1 MKKIFFIL
9 LLLFYSK
16 VFSQETVELDLA
28 EPSDVDTLL
37 QAETSTPE
45 PVMEPEEAVKETAPI
60 EAVEG
65 TPPVTAPAITPSLE
79 EAAQEVTIEGTPQ
92 ESKTVEA
99 PSDDLQSITEDTGKT
114 DNNIVPDMAIKGTA
128 KVEASKEPPKKEEAK
143 KPILFDVGSEEKKL
157 LELSKFVQTKITS
170 KEWND
175 IAKQA
180 KSEKYVVQEGE
191 WLWQI
196 SKKLFGTGFYYSKI
210 WSMNPYIKNPHEIK
224 PGMVLVFDTGD
235 EDTLPDVKVG
245 VFEEGGSKNVTKGT
259 GSELEEFGEDVEPK
273 WLNER
278 KKLIEQGLYFQFA
291 SDETYNDLGQLGK
304 ISLIKEYEKYDPPV
318 AEIVIAEPGE
328 QYDRVGFDK
337 NSKIVFDYKE
347 GFFLNTFITTNIVE
361 DLGKITAMPKVRTL
375 AARFDEVFV
384 EFDESV
390 KPKPGDR
397 FSVYNAEGKVSN
409 KISDRQGFRFTITG
423 QLEVKEKVGK
433 VWKMKVLE
441 VSELVK
447 RGDRITVYTPKIEKI
462 NQTFTNRKIEAA
474 ILASYNDGPGIQSYG
489 GVVYLDRGRADGVEL
504 GNVFETFSFLDQNT
518 GEKISSEPA
527 YKTGELT
534 VITLT
539 ENFSTALVSMS
550 NQEIYLGTLAYS
562 KSLESVSEKQKSDS
576 KKDEKPGAELKDTDL
591 ENLDIEMNLDDV
603 NEDLL
608 DDADSIKLTDDELE
622 ELEGQER
629 EKSVIKEHE
638 KDLKD
643 LEKLETQILDT
654 ESKVYEERKDQDKYL
669 EDINLQELE
678 SSKAPKVPTLENLNE
693 IEKEI
698 GVKYIDQGLE
708 IKENPYGLTEF
719 DLEEIDRLL
728 NTEVK

>member
-1 MKKIFFIL
+1 MKKIIFVF
-9 LLLFYSK
+9 LLLFNSK

-28 EPSDVDTLL
+28 ESSDVDTLL
-37 QAETSTPE
+37 DAETSAPE
-45 PVMEPEEAVKETAPI
+45 PVTEPVAELP
-60 EAVEG
+60 VE
-65 TPPVTAPAITPSLE
+65 APAETEASEVQPTATTPSLE
-79 EAAQEVTIEGTPQ
+79 EAAQEV
-92 ESKTVEA
+92 KTEEA
-99 PSDDLQSITEDTGKT
+99 TSDDLQSITEDTGKVDYDVIT
-114 DNNIVPDMAIKGTA
+114 DDTKKATA
-128 KVEASKEPPKKEEAK
+128 EIEASKAPSKVEEPK

-170 KEWND
+170 NEWNE

-224 PGMVLVFDTGD
+224 PGMVLVFDMGD
-235 EDTLPDVKVG
+235 EDALPEVKVG
-245 VFEEGGSKNVTKGT
+245 TFEEGGPKSAAKVT

-318 AEIVIAEPGE
+318 AEIVITEPGE

-337 NSKIVFDYKE
+337 NSKIGFDYKE
-347 GFFLNTFITTNIVE
+347 GFFLNTFITTKIVE
-361 DLGKITAMPKVRTL
+361 DLGKITAMPKVREL
-375 AARFDEVFV
+375 AAKFDEVFV

-397 FSVYNAEGKVSN
+397 FSVYNAEGKVAN
-409 KISDRQGFRFTITG
+409 KISDRQGFRYTITG

-441 VSELVK
+441 VSDLVE
-447 RGDRITVYTPKIEKI
+447 RGNRITVYTPKIEKI
-462 NQTFTNRKIEAA
+462 SQTFTNRRIEAA
-474 ILASYNDGPGIQSYG
+474 ILASYNDGPGIQSFG
-489 GVVYLDRGRADGVEL
+489 SVVYLDRGRADGVEL
-504 GNVFETFSFLDQNT
+504 GNVFETFSFTDQSN
-518 GEKISSEPA
+518 GEKISAEPA

-562 KSLESVSEKQKSDS
+562 KSLESVATQQKADSITSDKS
-576 KKDEKPGAELKDTDL
+576 KTELKDTDL

-603 NEDLL
+603 SEDLL

-638 KDLKD
+638 RDLKD
-643 LEKLETQILDT
+643 LEKLEKQILDT
-654 ESKVYEERKDQDKYL
+654 EAKVYEERKDEDKYL

-698 GVKYIDQGLE
+698 GVKYIDQDLE

>member
-37 QAETSTPE
+37 EAETSTPE
-45 PVMEPEEAVKETAPI
+45 PVVEPEEVVQETAPI
-60 EAVEG
+60 EAPQG
-65 TPPVTAPAITPSLE
+65 TPQVIAPASSPNLE
-79 EAAQEVTIEGTPQ
+79 EAAQEVTTEEP
-92 ESKTVEA
+92 
-99 PSDDLQSITEDTGKT
+99 PSDDLQSITEDTGKI
-114 DNNIVPDMAIKGTA
+114 DYDIAPDMAKKETA
-128 KVEASKEPPKKEEAK
+128 KIDESKEPPKKEEAK
-143 KPILFDVGSEEKKL
+143 KTILFDVGSEEKKL

-224 PGMVLVFDTGD
+224 PGMVLVFDMGD
-235 EDTLPDVKVG
+235 EDTLPEVKVG
-245 VFEEGGSKNVTKGT
+245 SFEEGGSKSVTKSV
-259 GSELEEFGEDVEPK
+259 GSDLEEFGEDVEPK

-318 AEIVIAEPGE
+318 AEIVITEPGE

-361 DLGKITAMPKVRTL
+361 DLGKITAMPKIRTL

-397 FSVYNAEGKVSN
+397 FSVYNAEGKVSH
-409 KISDRQGFRFTITG
+409 KISDRQGFRYTITG

-474 ILASYNDGPGIQSYG
+474 LLASYNDGPGIQSYG

-504 GNVFETFSFLDQNT
+504 GNVFETFSFMDQNT
-518 GEKISSEPA
+518 EEKISSEPA

-534 VITLT
+534 IITLT
-539 ENFSTALVSMS
+539 ENFSTALVTMS

-562 KSLESVSEKQKSDS
+562 KSLDSVSEKQK
-576 KKDEKPGAELKDTDL
+576 KDGKPSTELKDTDL

-603 NEDLL
+603 SEDLL

-654 ESKVYEERKDQDKYL
+654 ESKVYEERKDKDKYL

-678 SSKAPKVPTLENLNE
+678 NSKAPKVPTLENLNE

-698 GVKYIDQGLE
+698 GVKYIDQDLE

>member
-1 MKKIFFIL
+1 MKKIIFVL

-37 QAETSTPE
+37 EAETSAPE
-45 PVMEPEEAVKETAPI
+45 PVAEAVTEPTVEPAAET
-60 EAVEG
+60 EAAVQV
-65 TPPVTAPAITPSLE
+65 PPPATSPSLE
-79 EAAQEVTIEGTPQ
+79 EAAQEV
-92 ESKTVEA
+92 KTEEA
-99 PSDDLQSITEDTGKT
+99 TNDDLQSITEDTGKT
-114 DNNIVPDMAIKGTA
+114 DYDVITDDTKKATTESEGSKAPL
-128 KVEASKEPPKKEEAK
+128 KVEETK

-170 KEWND
+170 KEWNE

-224 PGMVLVFDTGD
+224 PGMVLVFDMGD
-235 EDTLPDVKVG
+235 EDALPEVKVG
-245 VFEEGGSKNVTKGT
+245 SFEEEGSKSATKVTGT
-259 GSELEEFGEDVEPK
+259 ELEEFGEDVEPK

-318 AEIVIAEPGE
+318 AEIVITEPGE

-347 GFFLNTFITTNIVE
+347 GFFLNTFITTNVVE
-361 DLGKITAMPKVRTL
+361 DLGKITAMPKVREL

-409 KISDRQGFRFTITG
+409 KISDRQGFRYTITG

-441 VSELVK
+441 VSELVE

-462 NQTFTNRKIEAA
+462 NQTFTNRRIEAA
-474 ILASYNDGPGIQSYG
+474 ILASYNDGPGIQSFG
-489 GVVYLDRGRADGVEL
+489 SVVYLDRGRADGVEL
-504 GNVFETFSFLDQNT
+504 GNIFETFSFVDQSN
-518 GEKISSEPA
+518 GKKISSEPA

-562 KSLESVSEKQKSDS
+562 KSLESVASQQKSDS
-576 KKDEKPGAELKDTDL
+576 KTNGKSGEELLKDSDL

-603 NEDLL
+603 SEDLL

-638 KDLKD
+638 RDLKD
-643 LEKLETQILDT
+643 LEKLEKQILDT
-654 ESKVYEERKDQDKYL
+654 ESKVYEERKDEDKYL

-698 GVKYIDQGLE
+698 GVKYIDQDLE